1 MRSALWSGVV
11 ACVLVAGC
19 AAMHPRIEREARQ
32 KSCRGSGECIVQ
44 VRVDCDRFYGCELS
58 VDYDLLVVEGAGK
71 PTEIVWRLEGD
82 VGARFA
88 ANGIAVPSSEF
99 ECAARPQTREFACSD
114 KHPEFGIFKYR
125 VNVTVPSSLF
135 GPRGVPSL
143 DPWIVNR

>member
-1 MRSALWSGVV
+1 MQKALWSCVV

-19 AAMHPRIEREARQ
+19 AAMHPRTEREARQ
-32 KSCRGSGECIVQ
+32 KTCEGSGECVVR

-58 VDYDLLVVEGAGK
+58 VDYDLVVVEGAGK
-71 PTEIVWRLEGD
+71 RTDIVWRLTGD
-82 VGARFA
+82 SGARFA
-88 ANGIAVPSSEF
+88 TNGIVVPSSDF
-99 ECAARPQTREFACSD
+99 ECAARAETREFACSD
-114 KHPEFGIFKYR
+114 KHPEFGVFKYR

>member
-1 MRSALWSGVV
+1 MQKALCSCVV

-19 AAMHPRIEREARQ
+19 AAMHPRVEREA
-32 KSCRGSGECIVQ
+32 KLKTCEGAGDCVLEVS
-44 VRVDCDRFYGCELS
+44 VDCDRFYGCDLS
-58 VDYDLLVVEGAGK
+58 VDYDVVLVKDRGK
-71 PTEIVWRLEGD
+71 PKDIVWRLTGD
-82 VGARFA
+82 TGARFA
-88 ANGIAVPSSEF
+88 SNGIVVPSSDF
-99 ECAARPQTREFACSD
+99 GCAVRADPREFACGD